1 MVQGI
6 IELSPG
12 AWLTLLQPG
21 LDHEVEFLPQT
32 KPWLSIDAFKLED
45 TQVEADPN
53 VVPFR
58 SLRPQSL
65 LDFGKIISI
74 QLQWRER
81 GGSTD
86 CEH

>member
-21 LDHEVEFLPQT
+21 LDHEIELLLQT
-32 KPWLSIDAFKLED
+32 KPLLSIDAVKIED
-45 TQVEADPN
+45 TQVEADAN

-58 SLRPQSL
+58 SHLPQSL
-65 LDFGKIISI
+65 LDFGKVISI
-74 QLQWRER
+74 QL
-81 GGSTD
+81 
-86 CEH
+86 

>member
-21 LDHEVEFLPQT
+21 LDHEIELLLQT
-32 KPWLSIDAFKLED
+32 KPWLSIDVVKLED

-58 SLRPQSL
+58 SRLPQSL
-65 LDFGKIISI
+65 LDFGKVISI
-74 QLQWRER
+74 QL
-81 GGSTD
+81 
-86 CEH
+86 

>member
-21 LDHEVEFLPQT
+21 LDHEVELLLQT
-32 KPWLSIDAFKLED
+32 KPWLSIDAVKLKD
-45 TQVEADPN
+45 TQVEAGAN

-58 SLRPQSL
+58 SSIPQSL
-65 LDFGKIISI
+65 LNFGKIMDA
-74 QLQWRER
+74 QLYLEDTR
-81 GGSTD
+81 TNN
-86 CEH
+86 